1 MLSYRECLAKCK
13 ENGIGTVVT
22 HCYGVAKVEVEDDY
36 MIIKAE
42 KIGLSTMILTCVL
55 PKEKAKAFWDKL
67 KEKLNSNGCS
77 GIASEYLIAEKMEV
91 PVEQANEYMWACVY
105 YHITER
111 SEGMFIV

>member
-1 MLSYRECLAKCK
+1 MLSYKEFKESCK
-13 ENGIGTVVT
+13 KKRINTVVT

-55 PKEKAKAFWDKL
+55 PEEKAKAFFEEL

>member
-1 MLSYRECLAKCK
+1 MLSYKEALESCK
-13 ENGIGTVVT
+13 EKGIDTIVT
-22 HCYGVAKVEVEDDY
+22 HCYGVPKVEVEDDY
-36 MIIKAE
+36 NVIKTE
-42 KIGLSTMILTCVL
+42 KLGLSTMILTCVL
-55 PKEKAKAFWDKL
+55 PEEKAKVFFEEL